1 MPSPDRAP
9 AQGAASA
16 SRPAVAALALGA
28 VAFTLS
34 VLAVL
39 WVGPVVLPWVALPV
53 SWAAAVVGVAV
64 VIAMARGRR
73 RGIWMPALGAAMG
86 LVFPVLVSIAP

>member
-9 AQGAASA
+9 AQGAAPA
-16 SRPAVAALALGA
+16 SRPAVAALAQGA
-28 VAFTLS
+28 VAFTWS
-34 VLAVL
+34 TLAVL
-39 WVGPVVLPWVALPV
+39 WVGPVGLPGVALSL
-53 SWAAAVVGVAV
+53 SWVAAVVGVAV

-86 LVFPVLVSIAP
+86 LAFPVLVSIAP

>member
-1 MPSPDRAP
+1 MPSPDRTP
-9 AQGAASA
+9 AQGAA
-16 SRPAVAALALGA
+16 PARRLAAAALALGA
-28 VAFTLS
+28 VAFALS

-39 WVGPVVLPWVALPV
+39 CVGPVVLPWVALPV
-53 SWAAAVVGVAV
+53 SWAAAVGVAV

>member
-28 VAFTLS
+28 VALS

-86 LVFPVLVSIAP
+86 LAFPVLVSIAP

>member
-9 AQGAASA
+9 AQGAA
-16 SRPAVAALALGA
+16 PARRLAAAALGA
-28 VAFTLS
+28 VAFALS

-39 WVGPVVLPWVALPV
+39 CVGPVVLPWVALPV
-53 SWAAAVVGVAV
+53 SWAAAAVGVAV

-73 RGIWMPALGAAMG
+73 RGIWMPALGAAMD

>member
-1 MPSPDRAP
+1 MSSPDRAP
-9 AQGAASA
+9 AQGAAPA
-16 SRPAVAALALGA
+16 RRLAVAARALGA
-28 VAFTLS
+28 VAFALS

-53 SWAAAVVGVAV
+53 SWAAAVGVAV

>member
-9 AQGAASA
+9 AQGAE
-16 SRPAVAALALGA
+16 PARRLAAAALALGA
-28 VAFTLS
+28 VAFALS

-39 WVGPVVLPWVALPV
+39 CVGPVVLPWVALPV
-53 SWAAAVVGVAV
+53 SWAAAVGVAV

>member
-16 SRPAVAALALGA
+16 SRPVAAALALGA
-28 VAFTLS
+28 VAFALS

-53 SWAAAVVGVAV
+53 SWAAAVGVAV

>member
-9 AQGAASA
+9 AQGAAPA

-28 VAFTLS
+28 VAFALS
-34 VLAVL
+34 MLAVL
-39 WVGPVVLPWVALPV
+39 WGGPVVLPWVALSL
-53 SWAAAVVGVAV
+53 SWVAAVVGVAV

-86 LVFPVLVSIAP
+86 LAFPVLVSIAP

>member
-9 AQGAASA
+9 AQGAA
-16 SRPAVAALALGA
+16 PARRLAAAALALGA
-28 VAFTLS
+28 VAFALS

-39 WVGPVVLPWVALPV
+39 CVGPVVLPWVALPV
-53 SWAAAVVGVAV
+53 SWAAAVGVAV

>member
-28 VAFTLS
+28 VAFALS
-34 VLAVL
+34 ALAVL

-53 SWAAAVVGVAV
+53 SWAAAVGVAV

>member
-28 VAFTLS
+28 VAFALS

-53 SWAAAVVGVAV
+53 SWAAAVGVAV

-86 LVFPVLVSIAP
+86 LAFPVLVSIAP

>member
-1 MPSPDRAP
+1 MLRGAAP
-9 AQGAASA
+9 ARRLA
-16 SRPAVAALALGA
+16 AALALGA
-28 VAFTLS
+28 VAFALS

-39 WVGPVVLPWVALPV
+39 CVGPVVLPWVALPV
-53 SWAAAVVGVAV
+53 SWAAAAVGIAV

>member
-1 MPSPDRAP
+1 MLRGAAP
-9 AQGAASA
+9 ARRLA
-16 SRPAVAALALGA
+16 AALALGA
-28 VAFTLS
+28 VAFALS

-39 WVGPVVLPWVALPV
+39 CVGPVVLPWVALSL
-53 SWAAAVVGVAV
+53 SWIAAVVGVAV

>member
-16 SRPAVAALALGA
+16 SRPVAAALALGA
-28 VAFTLS
+28 VAFALS

-53 SWAAAVVGVAV
+53 SWAAAVGVAV

-86 LVFPVLVSIAP
+86 LAFPVLVSIAP

>member
-16 SRPAVAALALGA
+16 SRPAAAALALGA
-28 VAFTLS
+28 VAFALS

-53 SWAAAVVGVAV
+53 SWAAAVGVAV